1 VKNLIVF
8 TVGLIFSIITGYIV
22 MCFYFGLNEM
32 NHSKN
37 IEIVKLSFFINIFLL
52 SFLFLYSFIDK
63 YKWGIVIS
71 LVASCLFALYGNYLI
86 ESPKHYII
94 IILPLS
100 LLMNS
105 IIILMA
111 IWKIYKY
118 MIKLKSE

>member
-1 VKNLIVF
+1 
-8 TVGLIFSIITGYIV
+8 